1 MGLSG
6 PLARGALVAGN
17 GTVIERE
24 RVQVIVSSS
33 VTALDFRLLV
43 TNCWSL
49 FRDGPRFG
57 AGIARQF
64 CPRGFAPLWDGN

>member
-6 PLARGALVAGN
+6 PLVRGALVAGN

-24 RVQVIVSSS
+24 RVGVIVSLY
-33 VTALDFRLLV
+33 VTAYDFGLLD

-49 FRDGPRFG
+49 LLRGPRFG
-57 AGIARQF
+57 AGTEWQF
-64 CPRGFAPLWDGN
+64 CPEGFAPLRDGI